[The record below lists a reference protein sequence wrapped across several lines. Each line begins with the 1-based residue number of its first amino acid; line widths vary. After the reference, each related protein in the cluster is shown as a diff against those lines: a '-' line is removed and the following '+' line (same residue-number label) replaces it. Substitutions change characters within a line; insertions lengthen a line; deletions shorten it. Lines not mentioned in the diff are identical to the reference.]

1 MRWSTVRLGQVAAI
15 TLYALPMG
23 APSSVEDTGIKSIP
37 CDPILREAAEIDAT
51 AVRIDLQDETTMAAA
66 AARLTDGIDH
76 IVTTGSAPPLERWSD
91 GTASPTTS
99 STR

>member
-1 MRWSTVRLGQVAAI
+1 M
-15 TLYALPMG
+15 
-23 APSSVEDTGIKSIP
+23 
-37 CDPILREAAEIDAT
+37 
-51 AVRIDLQDETTMAAA
+51 RIDLQDETTMAAA